1 LSVFNT
7 YLRPRE
13 RQINLHGMPHLGD
26 TELIERTLK
35 DYGLAIVRHDA
46 TRTAFLL
53 KAARARNPN
62 RGMIFLR
69 QYLQS
74 R

>member
-26 TELIERTLK
+26 TEP
-35 DYGLAIVRHDA
+35 IVRHDA